1 MVSLLP
7 HISSSTAEEEEEN
20 SPLPPYKS
28 WLKVHKDN
36 VGMLWIAKVS
46 NTSSINSTAQEEP
59 NFGHLLPPASTIQE
73 SDGGN
78 AVRFYFPFNKQ
89 LPNIQQNLHK
99 KRWTSHDMQS

>member
-1 MVSLLP
+1 M
-7 HISSSTAEEEEEN
+7 
-20 SPLPPYKS
+20 
-28 WLKVHKDN
+28 HKDN
-36 VGMLWIAKVS
+36 VGMLQIAKLS
-46 NTSSINSTAQEEP
+46 NTSNINDCTAQEEL
-59 NFGHLLPPASTIQE
+59 NFGHLLLPASIIQE